1 MRAGKPMPP
10 SARHDGRKPGPK
22 SGQNASA
29 PRPRRPLH
37 PYLVLAAAVI
47 LPGVGQVLNRMPTR
61 GLIMIFFM
69 LSLGIVTMELAAPG
83 RSFIGRHA
91 GGLFVYAIAVMDAYM
106 TARYRWELFRQR
118 LPAPSL

>member
-10 SARHDGRKPGPK
+10 SARGNVSKPEPK
-22 SGQNASA
+22 SGQSASP

-37 PYLVLAAAVI
+37 PYLVLAAGLI
-47 LPGVGQVLNRMPTR
+47 LPGAGQVLNRMPTR

-69 LSLGIVTMELAAPG
+69 LSLGFVTMELAAPG

-91 GGLFVYAIAVMDAYM
+91 GGFFVYAIAVMDAYL

-118 LPAPSL
+118 RLAPSL

>member
-1 MRAGKPMPP
+1 MRAGKSMPP
-10 SARHDGRKPGPK
+10 SARHDGPK
-22 SGQNASA
+22 SEQNASA
-29 PRPRRPLH
+29 PRLRRPLH

-47 LPGVGQVLNRMPTR
+47 LPGGGQVLNRMPTR

-91 GGLFVYAIAVMDAYM
+91 GGFFVYAIAVMDAYM
-106 TARYRWELFRQR
+106 TARYRWALFRQR
-118 LPAPSL
+118 LSAPSL